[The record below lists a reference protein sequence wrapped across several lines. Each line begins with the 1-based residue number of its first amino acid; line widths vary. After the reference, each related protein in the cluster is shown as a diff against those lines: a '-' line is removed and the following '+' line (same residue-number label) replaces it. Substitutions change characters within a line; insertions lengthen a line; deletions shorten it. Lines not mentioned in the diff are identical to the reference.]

1 MSLVSYIALSTL
13 ARSNWRSGASN
24 PCSLPNIY
32 GGFPWG
38 STHAKF
44 PNRRFPFAF
53 VWGPV
58 RGASHFCLPL
68 HMTSQRSSPK
78 TPALWSPGCLMMEGK
93 KSWNYRG
100 VWGPVCRSIKDHL
113 LRVWYG
119 KTVGPSLGH
128 SVYLLSISVA
138 FCLSG
143 RPQQAKTTQIS
154 TLLSNN
160 LPTSFNY
167 SFDMSEL
174 HEFWRMTHFPPK
186 GHEDRWADSIVQL
199 SVICK
204 QRQHRARNPGK
215 TVYFRCNNVSN

>member
-1 MSLVSYIALSTL
+1 MFATKYL
-13 ARSNWRSGASN
+13 WRFPVGVN
-24 PCSLPNIY
+24 PCQVSKQTFPLRLCLRTGKRRVPLLSPTTHDEPEVFAKDTGIVISWLPDD
-32 GGFPWG
+32 G
-38 STHAKF
+38 
-44 PNRRFPFAF
+44 R
-53 VWGPV
+53 
-58 RGASHFCLPL
+58 
-68 HMTSQRSSPK
+68 
-78 TPALWSPGCLMMEGK
+78 K